1 MEGATL
7 PVLAAPQPLAAVG
20 AVPATATA
28 AGDAGDGFA
37 AILGATDL
45 THLTPAQRTALGQ
58 LLSDPAG
65 TLAAGADAAGT
76 ILPQAA
82 IGGLLQA
89 LGIGA
94 DPDSA
99 QGDGAP
105 FAGRRAAGDEAQAMP
120 GAGPAVTALLG
131 LLLPAGTTA
140 APPRPTTPAGTAE
153 DATRLAQLASLA
165 AGVRGGGL
173 PEAADA
179 ASGGE
184 GKGESR
190 RGHPLGA
197 LLQMIR
203 AAGRAGSAYGTATAG
218 SAGVPGTG
226 ETLPSEAALPPGLL
240 AMLEAR
246 APADA
251 VERTDG
257 ADLARGLA
265 TALEATQGGAG
276 RAGLGAAAEGQTA
289 RPGGPVST
297 AVAVPFG
304 ERGWE
309 RAFGERVVWLVGQQ
323 LQAAEV
329 RLNPPHLG
337 PVEVRLSLTGQEAN
351 LSFTVAH
358 GATRDAIEQA
368 IPRLRELFADQQL
381 QIVNVDVG
389 QRDAS
394 SQASTGDRWGRAGEA
409 PSEPRGRSGPADA
422 EPTARPR
429 VGGLPGLVDEY
440 A

>member
-1 MEGATL
+1 
-7 PVLAAPQPLAAVG
+7 
-20 AVPATATA
+20 VPAIATA

-45 THLTPAQRTALGQ
+45 THLTPEQRSALGQ
-58 LLSDPAG
+58 LLSDSAG
-65 TLAAGADAAGT
+65 TLGAGVDAAGT
-76 ILPQAA
+76 ILPQVA

-89 LGIGA
+89 LGIAA
-94 DPDSA
+94 DPDA
-99 QGDGAP
+99 TAGEGGP
-105 FAGRRAAGDEAQAMP
+105 FAELRAAADEALP
-120 GAGPAVTALLG
+120 GAGPAVAALFG
-131 LLLPAGTTA
+131 LLLPAGA
-140 APPRPTTPAGTAE
+140 ADPARPAVPPGTAQE
-153 DATRLAQLASLA
+153 ATPLAQLVSLA
-165 AGVRGGGL
+165 AGARGGNL
-173 PEAADA
+173 PQAGDA
-179 ASGGE
+179 ASREEGNGE
-184 GKGESR
+184 AR

-197 LLQMIR
+197 LLEMIR
-203 AAGRAGSAYGTATAG
+203 AAGAAGSAYGTATAG
-218 SAGVPGTG
+218 SAGVPGAG
-226 ETLPSEAALPPGLL
+226 EALAPDTALPPGLL
-240 AMLEAR
+240 AVLEAR

-257 ADLARGLA
+257 ADLARGFA
-265 TALEATQGGAG
+265 TALEATQGGVG

-323 LQAAEV
+323 LQTAEV

-358 GATRDAIEQA
+358 GATREAIEQA
-368 IPRLRELFADQQL
+368 IPRLREMFADQQL

-394 SQASTGDRWGRAGEA
+394 SQASAGDRWGRAGEG
-409 PSEPRGRSGPADA
+409 PSEPRGRGGPADA
-422 EPTARPR
+422 ELAARPR